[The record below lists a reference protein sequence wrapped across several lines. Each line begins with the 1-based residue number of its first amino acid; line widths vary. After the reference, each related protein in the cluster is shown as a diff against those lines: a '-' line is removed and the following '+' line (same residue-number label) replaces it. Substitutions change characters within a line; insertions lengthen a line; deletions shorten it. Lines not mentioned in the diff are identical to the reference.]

1 MLQAIQKIVKA
12 FSAIIYKTKKAYL
25 KLGKLTKHKIFYMIN
40 LDFKIHYHIPY
51 DNILVHYQ
59 ALHL

>member
-25 KLGKLTKHKIFYMIN
+25 KLGKLTKQIN

-51 DNILVHYQ
+51 DNVTILY
-59 ALHL
+59 

>member
-25 KLGKLTKHKIFYMIN
+25 KLGKLTKQIN